1 MYSAPYM
8 ARVRAS
14 LDERDDAAVD
24 AAIAIERAILEFR
37 CAIEAA
43 HPAGVAMIDAGLS
56 DMRDD
61 LIGSITAPLPG
72 YVADTVERALEAV
85 R

>member
-8 ARVRAS
+8 ARVRAV
-14 LDERDDAAVD
+14 LDEQNDDAVD
-24 AAIAIERAILEFR
+24 AAVAIERAIRAFR
-37 CAIEAA
+37 VAIEAA

-61 LIGSITAPLPG
+61 LIGSIVNPLPG
-72 YVADTVERALEAV
+72 YVATNVERALEAV

>member
-1 MYSAPYM
+1 MYSADYL

-24 AAIAIERAILEFR
+24 TAIAVERAIRQFR
-37 CAIEAA
+37 AAIEAA
-43 HPAGVAMIDAGLS
+43 YPAGVAMIDAGLS
-56 DMRDD
+56 DMRAD
-61 LIGSITAPLPG
+61 LIGSIVNPLPG
-72 YVADTVERALEAV
+72 YVATNVERALEAV

>member
-1 MYSAPYM
+1 MNSFKLSKHEIEQAM
-8 ARVRAS
+8 D
-14 LDERDDAAVD
+14 L
-24 AAIAIERAILEFR
+24 IA
-37 CAIEAA
+37 AA

-72 YVADTVERALEAV
+72 YVATNVERALEAV